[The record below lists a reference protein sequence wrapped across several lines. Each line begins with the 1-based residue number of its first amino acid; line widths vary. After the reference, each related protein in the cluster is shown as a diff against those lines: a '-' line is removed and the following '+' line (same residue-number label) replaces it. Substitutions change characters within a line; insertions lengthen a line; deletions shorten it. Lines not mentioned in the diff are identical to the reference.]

1 MSVKKRHT
9 TVTRLL
15 HVWMNLDLI
24 HASASLGTLEMDITV
39 AIERRDPA
47 LKSGITSAQSA
58 GSMSL
63 IQMVREVWHL
73 LLCTV
78 TWTTRRVLAW
88 QSSVTTVRA
97 GQMWEDMKIKAV
109 TNVTFITKERVCLS
123 WPVSPLSLHTVNSSS
138 STIATTQVSGL
149 TIHTDGGC
157 RVILLRWHIGVER
170 LLEVV
175 SAHAGWKTHAHQNN
189 AVTVMRM
196 TKYGVKTAVS
206 WLTRQSFQWNNS
218 GSVILVI
225 RHIRRTVTT
234 LWENSSATAQH
245 RVVLTTIQRQTC

>member
-39 AIERRDPA
+39 AIQRWDPA

-63 IQMVREVWHL
+63 IQMVMEVWYL

-78 TWTTRRVLAW
+78 TWPTRRVLAW
-88 QSSVTTVRA
+88 LSSVTTVRA
-97 GQMWEDMKIKAV
+97 GQMWEDMKLEAV

-123 WPVSPLSLHTVNSSS
+123 WPVSPVSLHTVNSSS
-138 STIATTQVSGL
+138 STSATTQVSGL
-149 TIHTDGGC
+149 TVHTDGGC
-157 RVILLRWHIGVER
+157 HVILLRWRIGAEHH
-170 LLEVV
+170 LAVV
-175 SAHAGWKTHAHQNN
+175 SAHAGWPTH
-189 AVTVMRM
+189 VPTPEIVVIVIRM
-196 TKYGVKTAVS
+196 TITGVKTVVS
-206 WLTRQSFQWNNS
+206 SLTSQSSQ
-218 GSVILVI
+218 
-225 RHIRRTVTT
+225 
-234 LWENSSATAQH
+234 
-245 RVVLTTIQRQTC
+245 